1 MLVLYIDFQAKIV
14 FNLKL
19 FSSHF
24 EKVLTDTTSCNSLFT
39 IIIGYFTARS
49 SVWWTKHKTTIEEIQ
64 LKFLN

>member
-1 MLVLYIDFQAKIV
+1 MLVLYIDFKAKIV

-24 EKVLTDTTSCNSLFT
+24 GKVLADTTSCNSLFT